1 MDINQNSLPSKKENI
16 QVLSVADLHK
26 RSCFLQE
33 KKKNLVLQY
42 VSLQNLNFGC
52 TFYSIVILDIFFKN
66 FKLKS
71 SRERLFPFGLNFM
84 LVSKS

>member
-33 KKKNLVLQY
+33 KKK
-42 VSLQNLNFGC
+42 FGSAIC
-52 TFYSIVILDIFFKN
+52 IITESEFWMYILFYCYIRYIFQKFQIEI
-66 FKLKS
+66 F
-71 SRERLFPFGLNFM
+71 
-84 LVSKS
+84 